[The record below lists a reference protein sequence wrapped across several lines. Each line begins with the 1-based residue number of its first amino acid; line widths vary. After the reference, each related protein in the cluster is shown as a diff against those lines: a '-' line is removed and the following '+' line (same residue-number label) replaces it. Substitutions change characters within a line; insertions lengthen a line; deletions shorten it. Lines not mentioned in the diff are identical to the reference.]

1 MTTQIRELAA
11 GPFRGLEAGEGPVA
25 LLLHGFPDHPRTFR
39 HQLPALAA
47 AGFRAVAPYMRGYG
61 PGGPPADGRYD
72 VAALAEDAVALL
84 DALDAPHACIFGHDW
99 GAMAAYFTALAAKNR
114 VRRLA
119 TAAVP
124 YGPALVRALQ
134 NDYAQQKRSWYMVF
148 FQHALAERAVAAND
162 FAFLDGL
169 WRDWSPG
176 YTLPV
181 DEMAALKETF
191 RRPGV
196 LSAALGYYRATMA
209 PAFDDPAQA
218 EAMSAGLALPLDVPG
233 LMIHGA
239 DDGCMGVDLLAG
251 MGDYFPRGLRTEV
264 IRDAGHFVHQER
276 AEVVNRL
283 LVEFFRG

>member
-1 MTTQIRELAA
+1 MSTQIQELSA
-11 GPFRGLEAGEGPVA
+11 GPFRGLEAGSGPVV

-39 HQLPALAA
+39 HQLPVLAA

-61 PGGPPADGRYD
+61 PSGPPADGRYD

-84 DALDAPHACIFGHDW
+84 ETLDAGEACVFGHDW
-99 GAMAAYFTALAAKNR
+99 GAMAAYFTALSAGGR

-124 YGPALVRALQ
+124 YGPSFMRALA
-134 NDYAQQKRSWYMVF
+134 NDYAQQKRSWYMVL
-148 FQHALAERAVAAND
+148 FQHAVAETVVAAND
-162 FAFLDGL
+162 FAFLERL

-176 YTLPV
+176 YTLPA

-196 LSAALGYYRATMA
+196 LPSALAYYRATMA
-209 PAFDDPAQA
+209 PVFDDPSAA
-218 EAMSAGLALPLDVPG
+218 EALSSGLAMPIDVPG
-233 LMIHGA
+233 MMIHGA
-239 DDGCMGVDLLAG
+239 DDGCIGVDLLAG

-264 IRDAGHFVHQER
+264 VPNAGHFVHQER
-276 AEVVNRL
+276 PELVNRL
-283 LVEFFRG
+283 LVDFFR

>member
-1 MTTQIRELAA
+1 MMSTQIQELSA
-11 GPFRGLEAGEGPVA
+11 GPFRGLEAGSGPVA

-61 PGGPPADGRYD
+61 PSGPPADGRYD

-84 DALDAPHACIFGHDW
+84 DALDAREACVFGHDW
-99 GAMAAYFTALAAKNR
+99 GAMAAYFTALSAGGR

-124 YGPALVRALQ
+124 YGPSFMRALA
-134 NDYAQQKRSWYMVF
+134 NDYAQQKRSWYMVL
-148 FQHALAERAVAAND
+148 FQHAFAEKAVAAND
-162 FAFLDGL
+162 FAFLERL

-176 YTLPV
+176 YTLPA

-196 LSAALGYYRATMA
+196 LPSALAYYRATMA
-209 PAFDDPAQA
+209 PVFDDPSAA
-218 EAMSAGLALPLDVPG
+218 EALSSGLAMPIDVPG
-233 LMIHGA
+233 MMIHGA
-239 DDGCMGVDLLAG
+239 DDGCIGVDLLAG

-264 IRDAGHFVHQER
+264 VPNAGHFVHQER
-276 AEVVNRL
+276 PELVNRL
-283 LVEFFRG
+283 LVDFFR